1 MARTNGDMGLLK
13 ESRKW
18 QFLVL
23 SLENREIK
31 YKFWVKNRNFQTSIL
46 FPSVLD
52 QRPKFYDRSRRF
64 KTYGYGGRSLRPFLR
79 PKVLFIVFLVFFQN
93 GG

>member
-31 YKFWVKNRNFQTSIL
+31 YKFWVKNRKFQTSIL
-46 FPSVLD
+46 FS
-52 QRPKFYDRSRRF
+52 
-64 KTYGYGGRSLRPFLR
+64 
-79 PKVLFIVFLVFFQN
+79 FFHSKL
-93 GG
+93 